1 MSADPTPAPPR
12 TFPDHGPEAP
22 LYELA
27 AKYPEPDWK
36 EAAADRFWLAEQQ
49 MRGALDAFSGKVVA
63 AYQKE
68 VVGVGANYVEMLLEL
83 RPKYGAHP
91 GRIVV
96 VYLGDGYW

>member
-1 MSADPTPAPPR
+1 MSPEPTALPR
-12 TFPDHGPEAP
+12 TFPDHSAEAP

-49 MRGALDAFSGKVVA
+49 MGGALDAFSGKVVA

-68 VVGVGANYVEMLLEL
+68 VVGVGDNYVEMLLEL
-83 RPKYGAHP
+83 STKYDVHP

-96 VYLGDGYW
+96 VYLGE